1 MFRFHIKNI
10 SLSTLISIFFPSFI
24 KNEWFS
30 IMVKLF
36 TLHFGGFLFS
46 SSENYSW
53 ITSHLLINLYEK
65 NAFYSTSISNFLKR
79 ISKEVNIKIIHILK
93 IKEKLLFIIIPSTV
107 YATI

>member
-1 MFRFHIKNI
+1 M
-10 SLSTLISIFFPSFI
+10 
-24 KNEWFS
+24 
-30 IMVKLF
+30 
-36 TLHFGGFLFS
+36 
-46 SSENYSW
+46 